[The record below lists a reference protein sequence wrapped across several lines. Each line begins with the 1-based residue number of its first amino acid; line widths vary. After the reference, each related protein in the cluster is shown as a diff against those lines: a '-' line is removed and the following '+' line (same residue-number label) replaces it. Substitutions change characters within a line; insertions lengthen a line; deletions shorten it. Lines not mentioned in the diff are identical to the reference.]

1 MRNYN
6 RKLLVIVKND
16 FLNDQAIDHQ
26 MECLNEILGQ
36 VEIPGQFCL
45 SHELVNRNYI
55 TRNPAK
61 ILKESLHRH
70 LRPFRFLINKN

>member
-1 MRNYN
+1 MRNYD
-6 RKLLVIVKND
+6 RKLLVIVKNN

-26 MECLNEILGQ
+26 MECLNVILAQ

-45 SHELVNRNYI
+45 SHELVNRNRI

-61 ILKESLHRH
+61 ILKESRHRH